1 MLSSLANRLYWLGR
15 NLERAEST
23 ARLLNVYSNLLLDL
37 PDDAGIGWETLLRVT
52 GAEEQASAPR
62 RWELSNSVVRH
73 LAADRE
79 NANSIYSCVAVA
91 RENMRTLRELV
102 PREGF
107 ESVNDLYLFAQAKL
121 GRQRYVRIR
130 FTVLREVV
138 QRCQQIHG
146 LLAGNMSRGVAYSFI
161 ELGRLIERADMTTR
175 IIDVASEAQGSGEQM
190 VSDHDAVIWINVLRC
205 ASGYQM
211 YRQSVRSRVTPVRVL
226 HFLINDLNFPRS
238 VRYCLHGV
246 RRGAEALP
254 RGELPVGAVDLLLE
268 KMDNTPLRL
277 LLRDE
282 LNARL
287 DDFQVEMGN
296 IHNAISETWFEPYT
310 EEELTEQ

>member
-1 MLSSLANRLYWLGR
+1 
-15 NLERAEST
+15 
-23 ARLLNVYSNLLLDL
+23 
-37 PDDAGIGWETLLRVT
+37 
-52 GAEEQASAPR
+52 
-62 RWELSNSVVRH
+62 
-73 LAADRE
+73 
-79 NANSIYSCVAVA
+79 
-91 RENMRTLRELV
+91 
-102 PREGF
+102 
-107 ESVNDLYLFAQAKL
+107 
-121 GRQRYVRIR
+121 
-130 FTVLREVV
+130 
-138 QRCQQIHG
+138 
-146 LLAGNMSRGVAYSFI
+146 
-161 ELGRLIERADMTTR
+161 
-175 IIDVASEAQGSGEQM
+175 M